1 MSFIS
6 RRFTVWAFVLTLFAA
21 ESASAQLF
29 NLQKLN
35 ESPRVLAS
43 RRQQIASMIRDA
55 EADGKI
61 DRREKES
68 ILHFARL
75 TLPKEEAKRLQER
88 LEGNA
93 APSAHVGAPV
103 RSRSSAPAAQGAP
116 SSLVAT
122 SYAEGVASTDE
133 EAVDQ
138 TPAIKP
144 GRLIP
149 SPGSE
154 MDAAVNGFENG
165 PVSGD
170 YETTYVSSGGSRGE
184 IDCDY
189 YDYQMMGCFVQSATP
204 WDNLKL
210 FTSLDSFK
218 GPMDLGNRN
227 ANFGIRFGANMG
239 VPLLPA
245 RNIGFQL
252 GTTQNVA
259 DFHGTQYTGDTCR
272 WQNFTTIAFF
282 RRNPCGPGHFNWG
295 FGHDW
300 LHDHYYRTIKLR
312 QWRIKASYNW
322 DCSNEIGFWTS
333 IPESVSGALLPR
345 PDEGTYVTHFKGLAQ
360 GNFFWTH
367 FWDRGARTTGWLGI
381 AEDPGGLVLGVD
393 GEVPISERL
402 ALFGKCQYIVPAAS
416 GVDGQ
421 DKDFWYLTVGIQFTP
436 GRRGNLGRPTDYAPF
451 LPVADNGSFSVREF

>member
-1 MSFIS
+1 ML
-6 RRFTVWAFVLTLFAA
+6 VLLAA
-21 ESASAQLF
+21 ESASAQWF
-29 NLQKLN
+29 DFQKLN
-35 ESPRVLAS
+35 ESPRVLAA
-43 RRQQIASMIRDA
+43 RRQQVGSMIRDA

-61 DRREKES
+61 DRSEMQS
-68 ILHFARL
+68 ILHFAKLSLPAEEVKMLQQRL
-75 TLPKEEAKRLQER
+75 GAVR
-88 LEGNA
+88 A
-93 APSAHVGAPV
+93 AAIPSKPSTPPAGQPV
-103 RSRSSAPAAQGAP
+103 QGPRSA
-116 SSLVAT
+116 LVAT
-122 SYAEGVASTDE
+122 SYAQGVASSE
-133 EAVDQ
+133 E
-138 TPAIKP
+138 TPAADAAALKP

-149 SPGSE
+149 S
-154 MDAAVNGFENG
+154 AAGDMEPAVDGFENSAVAG
-165 PVSGD
+165 DCDAMCESGCDCGD
-170 YETTYVSSGGSRGE
+170 YE
-184 IDCDY
+184 CDGCGC
-189 YDYQMMGCFVQSATP
+189 QMMGCIVQSATP

-218 GPMDLGNRN
+218 GPLDLGNRN

-239 VPLLPA
+239 VPVLPT

-333 IPESVSGALLPR
+333 IPESVSDALLPR

-393 GEVPISERL
+393 GEVPISKRL
-402 ALFGKCQYIVPAAS
+402 ALFGKCQYIVPTAS

-436 GRRGNLGRPTDYAPF
+436 GRCGNLGRPTDYTPF
-451 LPVADNGSFSVREF
+451 LPVADNASFSVREF